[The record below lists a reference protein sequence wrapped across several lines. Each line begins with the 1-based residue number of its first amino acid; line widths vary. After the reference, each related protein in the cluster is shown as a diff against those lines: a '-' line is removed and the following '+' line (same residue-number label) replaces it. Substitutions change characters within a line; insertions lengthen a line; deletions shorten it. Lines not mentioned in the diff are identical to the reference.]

1 MTKIRVVIEDSDE
14 VEYEHKGETK
24 HYIEIN
30 SADYG
35 FNQITSSTKNQI
47 YEWAKKNKISLVAW
61 EELEDILD
69 DFDVV

>member
-1 MTKIRVVIEDSDE
+1 MTNIRIVVEDNKQI
-14 VEYEHKGETK
+14 EYEYKGEKK

-35 FNQITSSTKNQI
+35 FNQITSFSKNQI
-47 YEWAKKNKISLVAW
+47 YEWAKKNKISLIVW

-69 DFDVV
+69 DFDSV